1 MNKIKSAAFIKGNKY
16 ALLFLFFALAGWLVS
31 QSKMQLHEPAEVAY
45 AFNQQLIEKEHQAEQ
60 WMDTLFKQIENNTLH
75 SWVNQNSYAIDNWYK
90 DKGLAFYVFKE
101 NKLWYWTHN
110 ALVLPNDTL
119 WYRTNFQN
127 LGNAWAEVRTRKQND
142 LLLIALVHVQN
153 SYPYENEYLKNAF
166 HPSFKLKCP
175 MSLTVD
181 SSQDKAIY
189 SKEGAYLFSLQNDK
203 TCEHK
208 SKTRLAIVMLLTAL
222 AFGLL
227 FIRDRFKDQKFSVN
241 KFLVFSAVLIV
252 LRAIMQLLQLPSF
265 LGTLPVFQPQYFAFS
280 ALFPSLGDLLITI
293 SLLVY
298 LLFVFYAKVELVP
311 AKNLPAR
318 QASLTGWFWLLLIAA
333 YTVLVH
339 TLFHHLLIDSNFHYE
354 AYDILNLSVFSLI
367 GYFIL
372 MTLFIGLVLLLDKAA
387 NQLQGQV
394 SPARWLQRMLLI
406 LALAV
411 PILYVFNQKEAL
423 VPAFFFALMIVF
435 WYWIRQ
441 KYNPRFG
448 MVIVLIALFSA
459 YATYFIRVQ
468 NHSKRIEES
477 KVLAV
482 NLAREQDPVAE
493 VIIGEMLQTLH
504 SDSTLV
510 DILQEEWFD
519 FEKLIQYLNSN
530 YFTGYLGRYNFQ
542 LTLCNP
548 TDSVLLEGS
557 DERWAHCHSFF
568 DTLISKNG
576 TKTAIP
582 GLYHL
587 KNRIGGINYFV
598 ETTVHLKNGWE
609 DVTLFIE
616 LLSKPNF
623 EVLGYPE
630 LLLEKPLGLYNS
642 YTELSF
648 AKYINNQLVEH
659 SGGYPYALD
668 QSVYQQNPDEF
679 SVFQEQDY
687 DHLLYRSGQN
697 AVLVSFPTVKFYNV
711 VISFT
716 YIFLFLLFLVTV
728 LLILGNRFT
737 PIIDFQFNIRN
748 KIVYSLITLLLVS
761 LIIIGGATVF
771 YTYQQYERTQN
782 DLLAEKMQSVLIEI
796 EHKLSNIN
804 TIEEVDE
811 DYLASLL
818 VKFSNVFYTDI
829 NLYDTKGYLISTSR
843 NEIFEKKLTSPKMH
857 ATAYREMVI
866 NKKARVVHKER
877 IGKLEYYSAY
887 LPFVGAD
894 RKLLAYINLP
904 YFTKEVVFRQELLR
918 VVVAVINIYAF
929 LIMLG
934 IAIAIYMSNRITEP
948 LRMLQ
953 NRISKIDLSKKN
965 ERINYRGNDEI
976 AQLVYEYN
984 RMLDA
989 LDSSAKLLAKSERE
1003 SAWREMA
1010 RQIAHEIKNPLTPM
1024 KLSTQL
1030 LERSWINRDADFE
1043 QRLTRFT
1050 SNLIEQIDSLSAI
1063 ASAFSQF
1070 AQMTQPRTEKVN
1082 LVERLMQSTQ
1092 LFKECSYVEVDFD
1105 FDTHE
1110 AIYIK
1115 ADNERMLQV
1124 FNNLI
1129 KNAIQAIPQS
1139 KQGKVHLKI
1148 SQENKQVLVAI
1159 NDNGVGISKEF
1170 ENNMFQPNFTTKSSG
1185 TGLGLAI
1192 VKNIVEEFGGSIWF
1206 ESEYGKGTTF
1216 FVSFPVLEN
1225 DTRTDS

>member
-1 MNKIKSAAFIKGNKY
+1 MNKTILTAFIKGNKY
-16 ALLFLFFALAGWLVS
+16 ALLFLFFALAGWFIS
-31 QSKMQLHEPAEVAY
+31 QSKLQLHESGQVAF
-45 AFNQQLIEKEHQAEQ
+45 ALNQQLIEKEHQAEQ
-60 WMDTLFKQIENNTLH
+60 WMDTIFKQIESNKLH
-75 SWVNQNSYAIDNWYK
+75 SWVNLNSYTIDNWYK
-90 DKGLAFYVFKE
+90 DKGLVFYVFKDQR
-101 NKLWYWTHN
+101 LWYWTHN

-119 WYRTNFQN
+119 WYRANFQN
-127 LGNAWAEVRTRKQND
+127 LGNAWAEIRTRKQNG

-181 SSQDKAIY
+181 SSQGKPIY
-189 SKEGAYLFSLQNDK
+189 SKEGAYLFSLQNDEN
-203 TCEHK
+203 CEHK

-222 AFGLL
+222 VFGLL
-227 FIRDRFKDQKFSVN
+227 FIRDKFKGLSFSIN
-241 KFLVFSAVLIV
+241 KFLVFSAILML
-252 LRAIMQLLQLPSF
+252 LRAAMQIFHQPSF
-265 LGTLPVFQPQYFAFS
+265 LSNLPVFQPQYFAFS
-280 ALFPSLGDLLITI
+280 ALFPSLGDLLITT
-293 SLLVY
+293 SLMVY
-298 LLFVFYAKVELVP
+298 LLFFFYSKVELVP
-311 AKNLPAR
+311 AKTLPTR
-318 QASLTGWFWLLLIAA
+318 QANLTGWIWLLLIAA
-333 YTVLVH
+333 YAAAIH
-339 TLFHHLLIDSNFHYE
+339 TIFHHLLIDSNFHYE

-367 GYFIL
+367 GYFVL
-372 MTLFIGLVLLLDKAA
+372 MALFIGLVLLLDKAA
-387 NQLQGQV
+387 NQLQALV
-394 SPARWLQRMLLI
+394 SPARWLQWMLI
-406 LALAV
+406 VLAIVTPLLLAAD
-411 PILYVFNQKEAL
+411 QKKA
-423 VPAFFFALMIVF
+423 VIPAFFFALMIVF

-441 KYNPRFG
+441 KYSPRFG
-448 MVIVLIALFSA
+448 MVIILIALFSA
-459 YATYFIRVQ
+459 YATYFIRIQ

-504 SDSTLV
+504 SDSALV
-510 DILQEEWFD
+510 EILQEEWFD
-519 FEKLIQYLNSN
+519 FEELIQYLNSN

-548 TDSVLLEGS
+548 TDSVLLDGPN
-557 DERWAHCHSFF
+557 DQWAHCHSFF
-568 DTLISKNG
+568 DTLISRNG

-598 ETTVHLKNGWE
+598 ETTVHLNNGWE

-630 LLLEKPLGLYNS
+630 LLLEKPLGLYS
-642 YTELSF
+642 SFTDLSF
-648 AKYINNQLVEH
+648 AKYTNNQLVEH

-668 QSVYQQNPDEF
+668 QSVYQQNKDEF

-687 DHLLYRSGQN
+687 DHLLYRTGQN

-716 YIFLFLLFLVTV
+716 YIFLFLLFLVTA

-811 DYLASLL
+811 AYLASLL

-866 NKKARVVHKER
+866 NKKARVVHKES

-887 LPFVGAD
+887 LPFVGVD

-953 NRISKIDLSKKN
+953 NRINKIDLSKKN
-965 ERINYRGNDEI
+965 ERINYQGNDEI

-1024 KLSTQL
+1024 KLSTQQ
-1030 LERSWINRDADFE
+1030 LERSWINQDADFE
-1043 QRLTRFT
+1043 QRLKRFT

-1070 AQMTQPRTEKVN
+1070 AQMPQPRTEKVN

-1105 FDTHE
+1105 FDTHQ
-1110 AIYIK
+1110 AIYVK

-1129 KNAIQAIPQS
+1129 KNAIQAIPQN

-1148 SQENKQVLVAI
+1148 SQENKLVLVAI
-1159 NDNGVGISKEF
+1159 SDNGVGISKEF

-1206 ESEYGKGTTF
+1206 ESVFGKGTTF
-1216 FVSFPVLEN
+1216 FVSFPVLDN
-1225 DTRTDS
+1225 GSKDDS